1 MIDWAK
7 NLPKPVQIILWAVS
21 LGAVVAGLYMLF

>member
-7 NLPKPVQIILWAVS
+7 NLPKPIQILLWAIS
-21 LGAVVAGLYMLF
+21 LGAVVAGVYALL